1 MPLIP
6 SSSIKWNG
14 VLTIPQLTANLFK
27 RQRTVLRLP
36 TSYHPLVSARLYRNS
51 RARNTVD
58 LVGDAKLLSRI
69 AEIDGLAELQPLVT
83 TMELVGARVRLRS
96 PAPYLIFNIPAA
108 VRLTRPRELQHG
120 EAWAARGNAEVCD
133 SCGVLHTPKAHNQQF
148 C

>member
-1 MPLIP
+1 MLKRVRADDATAWLSGAASVVMRGKLPRAPHTRFAAATIRPVQPKLCDPPEHREATAMPLIP

-58 LVGDAKLLSRI
+58 LVG
-69 AEIDGLAELQPLVT
+69 
-83 TMELVGARVRLRS
+83 
-96 PAPYLIFNIPAA
+96 
-108 VRLTRPRELQHG
+108 
-120 EAWAARGNAEVCD
+120 
-133 SCGVLHTPKAHNQQF
+133 
-148 C
+148 